1 MKTIRC
7 QVRMIDRG
15 QVDVTIEDDTQ
26 PALLIKAIE
35 EQARREFGEY
45 DNVEVEFIESIPQG
59 EAG

>member
-15 QVDVTIEDDTQ
+15 QVDVTVEDNVL

-45 DNVEVEFIESIPQG
+45 DNIEIEFIEDVPQS

>member
-7 QVRMIDRG
+7 QVRMIDHG
-15 QVDVTIEDDTQ
+15 QVDVTVEDNML

-35 EQARREFGEY
+35 EKARGDFGEY
-45 DNVEVEFIESIPQG
+45 DNVEIELIEDVPQS

>member
-15 QVDVTIEDDTQ
+15 QVDVTIDDDTP

-45 DNVEVEFIESIPQG
+45 DNVEIELVEDIPQS
-59 EAG
+59 